1 MVYNIFLL
9 YFFPR
14 SILNELMKC
23 ILSEEIKGIFSL
35 TATVCIVVII
45 KGQLKH
51 FCPFS
56 IFLFMYYIEIHSS
69 VHTSRRVKI
78 QFNI

>member
-1 MVYNIFLL
+1 MFITCFFFIFFL
-9 YFFPR
+9 R
-14 SILNELMKC
+14 SILNELMES
-23 ILSEEIKGIFSL
+23 ILSEEIEGIFSL

-56 IFLFMYYIEIHSS
+56 IFLFMYYIEIQNS
-69 VHTSRRVKI
+69 
-78 QFNI
+78 